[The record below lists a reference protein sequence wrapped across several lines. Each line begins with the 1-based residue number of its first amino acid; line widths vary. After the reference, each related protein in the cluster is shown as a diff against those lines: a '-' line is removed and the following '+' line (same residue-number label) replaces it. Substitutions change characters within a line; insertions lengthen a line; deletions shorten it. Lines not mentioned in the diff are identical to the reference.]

1 MIGKS
6 MSFYLS
12 QVLSVFLLP
21 AVLFGLLWEKTD
33 NPLYKKQFW
42 LFSGAVLAGAFM
54 FRLLPFS
61 QVNILVI
68 AGVYAGLLLLL
79 LVYTLLPRLNAY
91 VLLSGQTLVMA
102 LAGFLWAKV
111 AKLDMLSAT
120 NVINTEFILNVS
132 ALVIGF
138 VLIMLMQVMTTRL
151 SAGLSG
157 VVSKSLVFVLI
168 LIALLPLSGEI
179 ILAAMKL
186 QILGLTQGLLSY
198 VSRVTNFYWVYP
210 YCVMALT
217 LVCLAS
223 RIRGQV
229 MPLKQQIAQ
238 AQTAIERRKRQ
249 ARFNHHFSA
258 VRTYTVTVLLI
269 LTSLLYWDMVASQ
282 PLQRAPGIRIDLAE
296 DDSVHIPVTEELLDG
311 RIHRYE
317 WVASDGKVVRFFV
330 IDRYPGEKKFG
341 VVFDACMLCGDAGYV
356 QSGDQVICLACGVHI
371 FIPSIGKPGGCNPI
385 PIPEWTQ
392 QDGEIQISKKMLES
406 GLKYFSDVVEIT
418 ATDPVN
424 GEPLSNIGAEYT
436 YLFGGK
442 TYFFTSEESYEAF
455 RADPWA
461 YTNHKPL

>member
-1 MIGKS
+1 

-21 AVLFGLLWEKTD
+21 AVLFGLLWERAD
-33 NPLYKKQFW
+33 ARLYKQQFW
-42 LFSGAVLAGAFM
+42 SFMGAVLAGAFM
-54 FRLLPFS
+54 LRMLPFS

-68 AGVYAGLLLLL
+68 AGVYAGVLLLL
-79 LVYTLLPRLNAY
+79 LVYVLLFRIHSY
-91 VLLSGQTLVMA
+91 VLLSGQTLA
-102 LAGFLWAKV
+102 LVLASFLWAKV

-120 NVINTEFILNVS
+120 NVINTEFILNIS

-138 VLIMLMQVMTTRL
+138 LLIMLLQVMTTRL
-151 SAGLSG
+151 SAGLG
-157 VVSKSLVFVLI
+157 KVVSKLLVSALV

-217 LVCLAS
+217 LVSLV
-223 RIRGQV
+223 IRFWGQV
-229 MPLKQQIAQ
+229 VPLKQQIAQ

-249 ARFNHHFSA
+249 ARFHHHFSV
-258 VRTYTVTVLLI
+258 VRTYALSVLLVFF
-269 LTSLLYWDMVASQ
+269 SLLYWDMVASQ
-282 PLQRAPGIRIDLAE
+282 PLQRDPGTRIELAA
-296 DDSVHIPVTEELLDG
+296 DHSVHIPVTEELLDG

-330 IDRYPGEKKFG
+330 IDRYPGEQKFG

-356 QSGDQVICLACGVHI
+356 QSGEQVICLACGVHI

-385 PIPEWTQ
+385 PIPEWRQ
-392 QDGEIQISKKMLES
+392 QGGEILISQKMLES

-424 GEPLSNIGAEYT
+424 GEQLSNIGAEYT

-442 TYFFTSEESYEAF
+442 TYFFTTEASYEAF
-455 RADPWA
+455 RADPWT
-461 YTNHKPL
+461 YTDHEPL